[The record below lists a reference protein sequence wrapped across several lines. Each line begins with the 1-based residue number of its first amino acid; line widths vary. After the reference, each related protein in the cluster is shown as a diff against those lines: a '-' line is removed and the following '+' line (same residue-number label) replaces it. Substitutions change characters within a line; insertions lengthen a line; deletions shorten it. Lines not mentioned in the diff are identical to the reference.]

1 MKRYYAAAAGIF
13 AASGGAFAKLSGH
26 EMLMDLFL
34 ARVLLIGI
42 MLLCNSASMTL
53 FVKSL
58 HQTTSSMV
66 PTVISSTFNFVSS
79 AFLGFLLVGEK
90 TSILWWVGMVLNI
103 TGLWLVASENV
114 ENNNKAK
121 LK

>member
-1 MKRYYAAAAGIF
+1 MVPISILLFSIQYTFLQK
-13 AASGGAFAKLSGH
+13 
-26 EMLMDLFL
+26 DLFL